1 MADSSNLSTYWYLSS
16 PNAIRNTAFLGNS
29 SFPPDINCLLYH
41 LLLKQVMMLGQ
52 KAQWIQGD
60 HSEIKYDI
68 QWRKIVQYHNPLWI
82 LFISE
87 DMETYIFLPAR
98 SSLLL
103 VRIVQ
108 IPLQWYQ
115 QDQGGMT
122 SSQMHKI
129 RN

>member
-1 MADSSNLSTYWYLSS
+1 MNIT
-16 PNAIRNTAFLGNS
+16 
-29 SFPPDINCLLYH
+29 
-41 LLLKQVMMLGQ
+41 
-52 KAQWIQGD
+52 
-60 HSEIKYDI
+60 
-68 QWRKIVQYHNPLWI
+68 
-82 LFISE
+82 FISE